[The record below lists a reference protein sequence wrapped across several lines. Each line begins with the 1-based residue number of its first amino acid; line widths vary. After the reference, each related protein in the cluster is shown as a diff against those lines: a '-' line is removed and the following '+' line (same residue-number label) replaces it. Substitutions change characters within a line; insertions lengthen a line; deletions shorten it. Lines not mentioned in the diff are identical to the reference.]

1 MMLEFSEKTI
11 ADLKDGTIT
20 ALQLNS
26 KVSKQYIATVKITKF
41 FTVDNWLYEG
51 QNFFITAD
59 T

>member
-1 MMLEFSEKTI
+1 MMLEFNEKTI

-41 FTVDNWLYEG
+41 FTVDVWL
-51 QNFFITAD
+51 
-59 T
+59 